1 MPAQRASEHFYHRY
15 SISSFN
21 QKLPGRGNWSLSH
34 VFGFPHP
41 WLWPCFSSLHAIC
54 CQRWAGTGHL
64 LAVWARA
71 DITIIIA
78 YSNYYIFQPKA
89 HFSQLALCYCA
100 WMKPRIVQRVEW
112 GAHIYGFLSIWKYLR
127 IYYKLFENWKGFL
140 LYFFLI
146 LDKLTTEYCLINI
159 RVKWVEI
166 IRNNLS
172 VPGLW

>member
-21 QKLPGRGNWSLSH
+21 QTVPGRGNWSLSH

-54 CQRWAGTGHL
+54 YQRWAGTGHL

-78 YSNYYIFQPKA
+78 YSNYYIFQPKT

-100 WMKPRIVQRVEW
+100 WMKPQIVQR
-112 GAHIYGFLSIWKYLR
+112 
-127 IYYKLFENWKGFL
+127 
-140 LYFFLI
+140 
-146 LDKLTTEYCLINI
+146 DKITTEYCLINI

-166 IRNNLS
+166 IRHNQYLGYDRLIS
-172 VPGLW
+172 WCFWCLFIL